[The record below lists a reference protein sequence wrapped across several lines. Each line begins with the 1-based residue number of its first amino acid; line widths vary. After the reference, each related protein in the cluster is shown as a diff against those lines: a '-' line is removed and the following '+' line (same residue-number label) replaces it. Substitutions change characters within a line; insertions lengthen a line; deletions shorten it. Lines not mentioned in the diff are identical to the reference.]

1 MQRPLYRGREHRWQR
16 RPATGV
22 RPTELAEDLTLA
34 GDGGIETSREAEE
47 VEHRGGIRAD
57 DGRAQRDVG
66 GVDGSAQP
74 GVRLDT
80 GGQACEDLGRV
91 CLGA

>member
-34 GDGGIETSREAEE
+34 GDGGIETGREAEE
-47 VEHRGGIRAD
+47 VEHRGGIMRTTAAPSGTSEASTVPHNQVCGSTLA
-57 DGRAQRDVG
+57 GRHAKTSTR
-66 GVDGSAQP
+66 
-74 GVRLDT
+74 
-80 GGQACEDLGRV
+80 
-91 CLGA
+91 